1 MYHQGGQTRFA
12 PTIWINQHNATL
24 GHNWFLNIANYLHER
39 KNMNIK
45 ITDSRNKICCPIC
58 FLYIYSYFLFLI
70 NQYIKPSATRKPP
83 RMQRKMILSVP
94 SNIG

>member
-1 MYHQGGQTRFA
+1 MKMFIENCA
-12 PTIWINQHNATL
+12 DNNNATL

-45 ITDSRNKICCPIC
+45 IRTAEIKSAVR
-58 FLYIYSYFLFLI
+58 FVFYTYIYSYFLFLI

>member
-1 MYHQGGQTRFA
+1 MKMFIENCA
-12 PTIWINQHNATL
+12 DDNNATL
-24 GHNWFLNIANYLHER
+24 GHNWFLNIANYLHEQ

-45 ITDSRNKICCPIC
+45 IMDSRNKICCPIC

-83 RMQRKMILSVP
+83 RTQRKMILSVP